1 MQPNFKHLEVSQVQI
16 QDGHQGS
23 YYSPWQDTGS
33 KKLPADV
40 SLQAPAEAHAM
51 TSSDLSK

>member
-23 YYSPWQDTGS
+23 YYSPWQDTGTS
-33 KKLPADV
+33 KSFQLM
-40 SLQAPAEAHAM
+40 SLCRHQQKP
-51 TSSDLSK
+51 TL